1 MVKKKRRKRK
11 KKNRL
16 KRKLFSLI
24 ALIITGIIVLSG
36 LFIFAVYHNIFG
48 HIPDESELKAIHHET
63 ATLVYS
69 NDNQLIGKYFAQNR
83 TNIQW
88 NQLPDHLVNAL
99 ISTED
104 ARYFEHEGIDS
115 RSLMRVLIKSVLL
128 GDKSAGGGSTIT
140 QQLAKNLFGRK
151 SYGILT
157 LPVIKVKENIIA
169 YRLEKI
175 YNKKEILQ
183 LYLNT
188 VPFGEN
194 TYGIEAAANRFF
206 NKKTSQLT
214 IQESAVLVGLLKANT
229 YYNPRLNPENARH
242 RRNIVLHQM
251 AKYDFLDEEKA
262 NTLQEKSLNL
272 NYSNYNRQGPASY
285 FLRHVKSKAK
295 DILEKHKLRSGKSYD
310 LEKDGLTIVTTLDHT
325 LQKYAREAI
334 QQHLSKMQKKL
345 DAQLKGSKHKY
356 VPEQK
361 NASVKTRE
369 IFTWDG
375 IKAKEMSYSD
385 SLWHYE
391 KMLQAGIV
399 IMNPQNGNIM
409 CWVGGNHY
417 RYLPFDLVTAKR
429 QAASVFKPVLYATA
443 LEQGYKPCD
452 YVKNTQPDMEKYPD
466 WKPQNYDRSS
476 GGEVALWYALANS
489 MNLPTID
496 LYRRVGHKDLDY
508 IKNKLGFQEPLPDK
522 PSAALGTIDVSLLE
536 LASAYSAFANKG
548 YVPGS
553 VMIKEIRDNNGKT
566 IYKRKGTEKEKA
578 LTEETAKTMTAMLL
592 KATAEGT
599 GQALYTAYG
608 IKSKIAGKTG
618 TSQNYK
624 DARYACYNRNMVIAT
639 WVGSRN
645 TNIHFRQG
653 IYGSGSRLAL
663 PLAAKILY
671 KAQLNSAKKGL
682 FKAPEI
688 PEDTSGL
695 FDCKPQRETSAGRDF
710 LQQMVDLVTKD
721 KENLAKEDSLKK
733 ENNKSDTTKEQERTK
748 VGRFIRKVLGKDDS

>member
-1 MVKKKRRKRK
+1 MARKKRRKKK

-16 KRKLFSLI
+16 KRKLFSFI
-24 ALIITGIIVLSG
+24 ALIIFGIIVLSG
-36 LFIFAVYHNIFG
+36 FFVFAVYHNIFG

-69 NDNQLIGKYFAQNR
+69 NDQQLIGKYFAQNR

-88 NQLPDHLVNAL
+88 EQLPDHLVNAL

-115 RSLMRVLIKSVLL
+115 RSLMRVLIRSILL

-229 YYNPRLNPENARH
+229 YYNPRLNPENARR

-251 AKYDFLDEEKA
+251 AKYDFLDKEKA
-262 NTLQEKSLNL
+262 NSLQEKPLNL
-272 NYSNYNRQGPASY
+272 TYSNYNRQGQASY
-285 FLRHVKSKAK
+285 FLKHVKDKAK
-295 DILEKHKLRSGKSYD
+295 NILHKHKLSSGKSYD
-310 LEKDGLTIVTTLDHT
+310 LEKDGLTIITTLDYT

-345 DAQLKGSKHKY
+345 DALLKGKKHQY
-356 VPEQK
+356 IPEQK
-361 NASVKTRE
+361 NSSVKTRE

-375 IKAKEMSYSD
+375 IKAIEMSYSD
-385 SLWHYE
+385 SLWHYS

-399 IMNPQNGNIM
+399 IMNPRNGNIM

-443 LEQGYKPCD
+443 LEQGYEPCD

-466 WKPQNYDRSS
+466 WKPENYDLSS

-508 IKNKLGFQEPLPDK
+508 ITTKLGFKEPLPNK

-566 IYKRKGTEKEKA
+566 IFKKEDTKKEKA
-578 LTEETAKTMTAMLL
+578 ISEETAKKMTAMLL

-599 GQALYTAYG
+599 GQAMYTTYG

-618 TSQNYK
+618 TSQDYK
-624 DARYACYNRNMVIAT
+624 DARYACYNKNMVMAT
-639 WVGSRN
+639 WVG
-645 TNIHFRQG
+645 TNNSDLHFRQG
-653 IYGSGSRLAL
+653 IHGSGSRLAL
-663 PLAAKILY
+663 PIAAKILY
-671 KAQLNSAKKGL
+671 KTQLKNTKKEL
-682 FKAPEI
+682 FQAPEI
-688 PEDTSGL
+688 PEDTSGI
-695 FDCKPQRETSAGRDF
+695 FDCKPQREKSAGRDF

-721 KENLAKEDSLKK
+721 KENLAKEDSLK
-733 ENNKSDTTKEQERTK
+733 NKADTTEEQEGTK